1 MRHIIVRCAITAIIA
16 VVFAFGA
23 TGAAANDNNDNRIGT
38 PSPENRPSTPR
49 GGGVPCQ
56 GLYNAGVGLDPAT
69 RPTGGHAYGTPGYD
83 HVFEN
88 DEEKCHNEAVPD

>member
-1 MRHIIVRCAITAIIA
+1 MRHMIVRCAITAMLA
-16 VVFAFGA
+16 VVFALGA

-49 GGGVPCQ
+49 GGGVPCY
-56 GLYNAGVGLDPAT
+56 GLYGASVYTD
-69 RPTGGHAYGTPGYD
+69 GTPGFD

>member
-1 MRHIIVRCAITAIIA
+1 MRHMIVRCAITAMLA
-16 VVFAFGA
+16 VVFAFAA

-49 GGGVPCQ
+49 GGGVPCW
-56 GLYNAGVGLDPAT
+56 GLYEAGVFGLHTD
-69 RPTGGHAYGTPGYD
+69 GTPGFD